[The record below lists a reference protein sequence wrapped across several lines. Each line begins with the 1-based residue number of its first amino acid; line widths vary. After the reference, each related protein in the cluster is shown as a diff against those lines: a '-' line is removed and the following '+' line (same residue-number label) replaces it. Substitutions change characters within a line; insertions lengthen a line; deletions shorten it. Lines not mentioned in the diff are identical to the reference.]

1 MTYEEAI
8 RILDKKTCFDEMLKT
23 ETTADKLKTREDEA
37 LKMAIEALEK
47 QISKKPK
54 ITIYNAFCP
63 NCDYSFG
70 AEVAMDAIK
79 RPYWHRNC
87 PVCGQ
92 TIDWS
97 EEE

>member
-1 MTYEEAI
+1 MTYEEAMDMGLSIVGQLRSGSTVTI
-8 RILDKKTCFDEMLKT
+8 RPTSEN
-23 ETTADKLKTREDEA
+23 
-37 LKMAIEALEK
+37 IEFLSLCAESAGF
-47 QISKKPK
+47 QEPRKPK

-63 NCDYSFG
+63 QCDYSFG

-97 EEE
+97 EVE